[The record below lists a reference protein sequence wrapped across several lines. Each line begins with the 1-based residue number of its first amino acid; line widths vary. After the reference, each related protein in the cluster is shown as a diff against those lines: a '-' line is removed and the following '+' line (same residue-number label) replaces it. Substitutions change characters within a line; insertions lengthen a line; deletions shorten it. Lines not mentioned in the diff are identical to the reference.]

1 MILSGTSE
9 SSRSLSSGMI
19 TVLIPPLKAASSFSF
34 RPPIGVISPLS
45 VISPVIATAAFTFRP
60 VNTETKAVHIAAP
73 ALGPSF
79 GVEPSG
85 T

>member
-1 MILSGTSE
+1 MNSQLLVDQCDE
-9 SSRSLSSGMI
+9 
-19 TVLIPPLKAASSFSF
+19 LKTKLRAQRDNFTQAASSFSF